1 MGSRPDYTKKSVVRT
16 DDTSERHMKD
26 CDKHRRMKVRD
37 PRKPFAVLEEIG
49 QGYDA
54 ASTMAFCAFAAT
66 PG

>member
-1 MGSRPDYTKKSVVRT
+1 
-16 DDTSERHMKD
+16 MKD